1 MCSMRLSGI
10 SWHSRRKTS
19 CCTFSLGMLDNFCG
33 TNGGSITEQPIQNVC
48 HWDPTAILSEPYL
61 AAGQGHGCLV
71 LNRNIKSPS
80 HVVKALWQNASVRC
94 CVDGGTNKW
103 LNFIRNELQN
113 DCSIKLP
120 DLITGDFDSIS
131 QETEEYFS
139 SRGVKRIH
147 TPDQNNTD
155 FTKAVDVLKP
165 IIREKKL
172 RDIIVLHDTSGRFDQ
187 IMSNIN
193 TLFTRNDDFC
203 NIYLLGSC
211 SLTWLLRPGKHSIVI
226 PPHLVEEQRWC
237 SLLPIGHE
245 ATNVTTKGLKW
256 NLKNSPSYFGGLVS
270 TSNTY
275 ASTHIEIETNS
286 TLVWSMGVFYFGDD

>member
-1 MCSMRLSGI
+1 MLNNCS
-10 SWHSRRKTS
+10 
-19 CCTFSLGMLDNFCG
+19 G
-33 TNGGSITEQPIQNVC
+33 TNGGNTEEQPNDSVC

-61 AAGQGHGCLV
+61 AGGLGHGCLV

-80 HVVKALWQNASVRC
+80 HVVKALWNNASIRC

-103 LNFIRNELQN
+103 LNFLRTELKN
-113 DCSIKLP
+113 DDDDIQLP
-120 DLITGDFDSIS
+120 DLITGDFDSICR
-131 QETEEYFS
+131 ETEEYFT
-139 SRGVKRIH
+139 SRGVRRIH

-165 IIREKKL
+165 MLREKQL

-193 TLFTRNDDFC
+193 TLYTRNDEFC
-203 NIYLLGSC
+203 NIYLFGSC

-226 PPHLVEEQRWC
+226 PTHLVEEQRWC
-237 SLLPIGHE
+237 SLLPIGQE

-256 NLKNSPSYFGGLVS
+256 NLTHGKTFFGGLVS

-275 ASTHIEIETNS
+275 ASTLIEIETNS
-286 TLVWSMGVFYFGDD
+286 SLIWSMGVFYFGDD